1 MRVFEVTSQPIN
13 EGPNDPYIFKAVF
26 MAGGPG
32 SGKSYVAGKL
42 LGGYPGLK
50 MLNSDDV
57 YEIFMKKAG
66 MELDPASIFSP
77 QGQEIR
83 NRAKQTSATQDD
95 LYKLG
100 RLGMVIDG
108 TGKDA
113 DKIATLKAR
122 LDALGYDTM
131 MIYVNTSLDVAQER
145 NRQRLRSLDPKEV
158 EKMWSAVQNNIGRF
172 QRMFGNDMIIFD
184 STEGFEADPD
194 QVKNAQ
200 TKIREFLSSPVSKK
214 QAKDWIANA
223 DKTQANFG
231 SKSPDEK
238 KAAIAATRKPEPNTN
253 QEPKQESITEA
264 QFDEA
269 AGEKDACYHKVKSR
283 YKVWPSAYASGA
295 LVKCRKVGAK
305 NWGNKSK
312 D

>member
-1 MRVFEVTSQPIN
+1 MKVFEVTTQIV

-32 SGKSYVAGKL
+32 SGKSFVAGKL

-50 MLNSDDV
+50 ILNSDDV
-57 YEIFMKKAG
+57 YEIFMKNAG

-77 QGQEIR
+77 RGQEIR
-83 NRAKQTSATQDD
+83 DRAKKTSANQDD

-100 RLGMVIDG
+100 RLGMIIDG

-113 DKIATLKAR
+113 DKISRLKAR

-145 NRQRLRSLDPKEV
+145 NQQRQRSLDPKEV

-172 QRMFGNDMIIFD
+172 QRMFGSNMIIFD
-184 STEGFEADPD
+184 STNGYEADAE
-194 QVKNAQ
+194 QVKD
-200 TKIREFLSSPVSKK
+200 TESRIREFLNSPASKK

-231 SKSPDEK
+231 SKSRDEK
-238 KAAIAATRKPEPNTN
+238 KAAIASTKAEPKTNTN
-253 QEPKQESITEA
+253 QEPTQESITEA

-295 LVKCRKVGAK
+295 LSKCRKVGAK
-305 NWGNKSK
+305 NWGNSK
-312 D
+312 K